1 MNLDL
6 LQKAANQA
14 RGLAMD
20 AVHDCASGHLG
31 LPLGCAE
38 IGAVLFGDLLNV
50 CPAQPRWLNR
60 DRFILSAGHGSM
72 FLYGWLH
79 LSGFNV
85 GIEDL
90 KNFRH
95 KGSITPGHPEFRDT
109 DGVECTTGPL
119 GQGIANAVGFALSA
133 RRAAARFNKPGM
145 DIFTQNIF
153 CLTGDGCL
161 QEGVAREALALA
173 AVLKLDNLILI
184 YDSND
189 ITLDAPAERT
199 QLADPR
205 AVYEALGWD
214 VRQIDGHDL
223 KAVAEAVE
231 AAKAAKNGKPQLII
245 AKTVIGK
252 GIPGIE
258 GTTKGHGEG
267 GAKLLEEAHAN
278 WGIPSGERY
287 YVSEDVRA
295 YFNDLKAR
303 REAAF
308 SAWNAMYREWRQSFP
323 ELAAELDA
331 GMDACARGVDPSVS
345 DKDIPA
351 FSPHYS
357 DATRSS
363 GSVAINAI
371 AKADPWFLTT
381 RADLYSSNK
390 NYLNGGGDFSAENP
404 EGRNFWFG
412 IREHAMASICNGI
425 AYDGLFR
432 VSAATFCVFVDYM
445 RAAIRVAALS
455 GLPVTYILTH
465 DSVAVGE
472 DGPTHQPVETVS
484 GLRVIPNLDVI
495 RPADP
500 EETAGAWMAAL
511 QRADGP
517 TALILTRQKVATLND
532 IPVETRRQGV
542 LKGGYVAR
550 REQDKL
556 EAIILASGSELEL
569 ALKAAERLG
578 SGIRV
583 VSMPSFFRFDA
594 QPAEYRESVLPPSC
608 MKRVSVEAGVT
619 GLWWKYVGC
628 QGEAV
633 GINRFG
639 FSAPGNQ
646 VLDELGMNV
655 DNVVNAV
662 QNVLAR

>member
-38 IGAVLFGDLLNV
+38 IGAVLFGDLLNI

-79 LSGFNV
+79 LSGFNI

-90 KNFRH
+90 KGFRH

-109 DGVECTTGPL
+109 EGVECTTGPL
-119 GQGIANAVGFALSA
+119 GQGIANAVGFALS
-133 RRAAARFNKPGM
+133 
-145 DIFTQNIF
+145 
-153 CLTGDGCL
+153 
-161 QEGVAREALALA
+161 VALA

-223 KAVAEAVE
+223 KAIAEAVE
-231 AAKAAKNGKPQLII
+231 AAKNARNGKPQLII

-267 GAKLLEEAHAN
+267 GAKLQEEAHAN
-278 WGIPSGERY
+278 WGIPAGERY
-287 YVSEDVRA
+287 YVSEDVRSA
-295 YFNDLKAR
+295 FTDLKAR
-303 REAAF
+303 REEAF
-308 SAWNAMYREWRQSFP
+308 NAWNATYEQWRRAYP
-323 ELAAELDA
+323 ELAAELDS
-331 GMDACARGVDPSVS
+331 GICACARGVNPADS
-345 DKDIPA
+345 DKAIPA
-351 FSPHYS
+351 FPQDYS
-357 DATRSS
+357 DATRSA
-363 GSVAINAI
+363 GAVAINAI

-381 RADLYSSNK
+381 SADLYSSNK
-390 NYLNGGGDFSAENP
+390 NYLSGAGDFSAETP

-412 IREHAMASICNGI
+412 IREHAMAAICNGI

-500 EETAGAWMAAL
+500 EETAGAWMAAM

-517 TALILTRQKVATLND
+517 TALILTRQKVATLNN
-532 IPVETRRQGV
+532 IPVETRREGV

-550 REQDKL
+550 KEQGTLK
-556 EAIILASGSELEL
+556 AIILASGSELEL
-569 ALKAAERLG
+569 ALKAAEKTG
-578 SGIRV
+578 EGIRV
-583 VSMPSFFRFDA
+583 VSMPSFFRFDK
-594 QPAEYRESVLPPSC
+594 QSAEYRESVLPSSC
-608 MKRVSVEAGVT
+608 AKRVSVEAGVT
-619 GLWWKYVGC
+619 DLWWKYLGC

-639 FSAPGNQ
+639 FSAPGAQ

-655 DNVVNAV
+655 DNVVAAV
-662 QNVLAR
+662 QKVLSK

>member
-1 MNLDL
+1 
-6 LQKAANQA
+6 
-14 RGLAMD
+14 
-20 AVHDCASGHLG
+20 
-31 LPLGCAE
+31 
-38 IGAVLFGDLLNV
+38 
-50 CPAQPRWLNR
+50 
-60 DRFILSAGHGSM
+60 
-72 FLYGWLH
+72 
-79 LSGFNV
+79 
-85 GIEDL
+85 
-90 KNFRH
+90 
-95 KGSITPGHPEFRDT
+95 
-109 DGVECTTGPL
+109 
-119 GQGIANAVGFALSA
+119 
-133 RRAAARFNKPGM
+133 
-145 DIFTQNIF
+145 
-153 CLTGDGCL
+153 
-161 QEGVAREALALA
+161 
-173 AVLKLDNLILI
+173 
-184 YDSND
+184 
-189 ITLDAPAERT
+189 
-199 QLADPR
+199 
-205 AVYEALGWD
+205 
-214 VRQIDGHDL
+214 
-223 KAVAEAVE
+223 
-231 AAKAAKNGKPQLII
+231 
-245 AKTVIGK
+245 
-252 GIPGIE
+252 
-258 GTTKGHGEG
+258 
-267 GAKLLEEAHAN
+267 
-278 WGIPSGERY
+278 
-287 YVSEDVRA
+287 
-295 YFNDLKAR
+295 
-303 REAAF
+303 
-308 SAWNAMYREWRQSFP
+308 MYREWRQSFP

-381 RADLYSSNK
+381 SADLYSSNK
-390 NYLNGGGDFSAENP
+390 NYLNGGGDFSAENR

>member
-357 DATRSS
+357 DATR
-363 GSVAINAI
+363 
-371 AKADPWFLTT
+371 FL
-381 RADLYSSNK
+381 RFR
-390 NYLNGGGDFSAENP
+390 GHQRHR
-404 EGRNFWFG
+404 EGRPLVPDHQRG
-412 IREHAMASICNGI
+412 
-425 AYDGLFR
+425 
-432 VSAATFCVFVDYM
+432 
-445 RAAIRVAALS
+445 
-455 GLPVTYILTH
+455 PV
-465 DSVAVGE
+465 
-472 DGPTHQPVETVS
+472 Q
-484 GLRVIPNLDVI
+484 
-495 RPADP
+495 
-500 EETAGAWMAAL
+500 L
-511 QRADGP
+511 Q
-517 TALILTRQKVATLND
+517 
-532 IPVETRRQGV
+532 
-542 LKGGYVAR
+542 
-550 REQDKL
+550 
-556 EAIILASGSELEL
+556 
-569 ALKAAERLG
+569 
-578 SGIRV
+578 
-583 VSMPSFFRFDA
+583 
-594 QPAEYRESVLPPSC
+594 
-608 MKRVSVEAGVT
+608 
-619 GLWWKYVGC
+619 
-628 QGEAV
+628 
-633 GINRFG
+633 
-639 FSAPGNQ
+639 
-646 VLDELGMNV
+646 
-655 DNVVNAV
+655 
-662 QNVLAR
+662 